1 MKTFKIEVQEFLSR
15 IVEVEA
21 NSKDEAVS
29 LVRKLYQ
36 NQEIVL
42 DDSDFI
48 HNEIDVIL
56 EE

>member
-15 IVEVEA
+15 IVEIEA
-21 NSKDEAVS
+21 CSKEEAIN

-48 HNEIDVIL
+48 HNKIDVFP

>member
-56 EE
+56 DE

>member
-1 MKTFKIEVQEFLSR
+1 MKTFKIEVKEFLSR
-15 IVEVEA
+15 IVEIEA
-21 NSKDEAVS
+21 CSKEEAIN

-48 HNEIDVIL
+48 HNKIDVFP

>member
-29 LVRKLYQ
+29 LVRKLYH

-42 DDSDFI
+42 DASDFI

>member
-29 LVRKLYQ
+29 LVRKLYH

>member
-48 HNEIDVIL
+48 HNEIDVIF